1 MENIFLY
8 FLVFISSF
16 VTPFFFLADYSCL
29 LLTLSPVHTLL
40 HLSCTHTHSLSSF
53 FYTTVSPGTP
63 FQAAI
68 AILISVTYT
77 CLVLK
82 TAPFEEDSDD
92 VIAFVT
98 EVQLAF
104 TFFVGFALLTDNK
117 ETPFFNADVMDV
129 LLVVVNC
136 FGFVTLIMGNCYQ
149 QECHNCTKHKERIE
163 AVIEMHEQR
172 KISKLKPR
180 ETRVS
185 TIEELAKY
193 LENDDRDGDKEKEEK
208 KKEEV
213 VDEEEE
219 EEADD
224 KLVVI
229 TI

>member
-1 MENIFLY
+1 ML
-8 FLVFISSF
+8 S
-16 VTPFFFLADYSCL
+16 TPLADYSCL
-29 LLTLSPVHTLL
+29 LPTLSLSLSLVHYSPSLCVHTP
-40 HLSCTHTHSLSSF
+40 LSFTLPSLCIL
-53 FYTTVSPGTP
+53 TVSPGTP

-172 KISKLKPR
+172 KIAKLKPR

-193 LENDDRDGDKEKEEK
+193 LENDDRDGDKEEEEK
-208 KKEEV
+208 EKEVEV
-213 VDEEEE
+213 VAGE

>member
-1 MENIFLY
+1 M
-8 FLVFISSF
+8 
-16 VTPFFFLADYSCL
+16 
-29 LLTLSPVHTLL
+29 
-40 HLSCTHTHSLSSF
+40 
-53 FYTTVSPGTP
+53 
-63 FQAAI
+63 
-68 AILISVTYT
+68 
-77 CLVLK
+77 K

-172 KISKLKPR
+172 KISKLKPPMINANIPDDIDEQIGTAR
-180 ETRVS
+180 LPIKPPKVVTL
-185 TIEELAKY
+185 EL
-193 LENDDRDGDKEKEEK
+193 EIFSE
-208 KKEEV
+208 
-213 VDEEEE
+213 
-219 EEADD
+219 
-224 KLVVI
+224 
-229 TI
+229 

>member
-1 MENIFLY
+1 M
-8 FLVFISSF
+8 
-16 VTPFFFLADYSCL
+16 
-29 LLTLSPVHTLL
+29 
-40 HLSCTHTHSLSSF
+40 
-53 FYTTVSPGTP
+53 
-63 FQAAI
+63 
-68 AILISVTYT
+68 
-77 CLVLK
+77 K